1 MTEFNSPYSLTG
13 SSARLITGGRS
24 GSSPPRGT
32 NFKEHQTMKVSC
44 AKTTR
49 TTYGLGDGF
58 EKELFGFIA
67 IVILGIGLVAV
78 ITWLNA

>member
-1 MTEFNSPYSLTG
+1 
-13 SSARLITGGRS
+13 
-24 GSSPPRGT
+24 
-32 NFKEHQTMKVSC
+32 MKVRC